1 MNSTGNR
8 DNIINNVFRTVFCYM
23 FSIRCVFVSHD
34 VAPFVGGKVEGPH
47 GVMSAILESR
57 VLESEHFP
65 WSLPISLTHP
75 SAPTS

>member
-23 FSIRCVFVSHD
+23 FSKYSYD